1 MTVETHLFAALAPL
15 VGDRVYP
22 DIAEEGSALPRIV
35 YQQVGGVRPLFQ
47 EGTLPDRE
55 NCRMQIVVWAERRL
69 DATALGK
76 QIEEALIAAPGL
88 QVEPLGGRVSRHD
101 EETDLR
107 GSQQDF
113 SIWLARQG

>member
-1 MTVETHLFAALAPL
+1 MSIEDQLFAALAPL

-22 DIAEEGSALPRIV
+22 DVADEGSELPRIV

-47 EGTLPDRE
+47 EGTTPDYE

-69 DATALGK
+69 EATALGK
-76 QIEEALIAAPGL
+76 QIEDALLAATAL

-101 EETDLR
+101 DDTDLR

-113 SIWLARQG
+113 SIWLTR